1 MGNLPTLV
9 GPTSTVPPPKAP
21 LAPLPRLGSRAPAH
35 LEVKVMGEVFSREEG
50 VFIYRASTLLRQLT
64 GWGRRRIARKILE
77 LYGDELTVDEKKLE
91 KLIDTYIW
99 RKCKPKF
106 VASSFERSLYFH
118 KARKL
123 CIEIKREHP
132 SWGYRRI
139 TTELNRRLPVRI
151 GRSTVW
157 GFLHST
163 EEREIPLHADTPADW
178 GKIAYLAGA
187 ALGDLEL
194 GNEYLSVADP
204 EFAAHFANTLSQLT
218 RREAK
223 PIYDPQK
230 RLYRVHAGAWLKDL
244 IRLKLWKIL
253 ADTHPTPFLK
263 GFYDAEG
270 WCTPLVCRNKITSI
284 TIGANGRN
292 KEIIYFVEKLTR
304 RLGFK
309 THIYESKN
317 QGKPLY
323 TIIIWGFYQ
332 AKVFEEKIGFR
343 VSYRRIYLRF
353 LLSLENL
360 SQQERYK
367 KWKQWIKQNKK

>member
-1 MGNLPTLV
+1 
-9 GPTSTVPPPKAP
+9 
-21 LAPLPRLGSRAPAH
+21 
-35 LEVKVMGEVFSREEG
+35 MGEVFSREER
-50 VFIYRASTLLRQLT
+50 VFVYRASTLLRQLT

-77 LYGDELTVDEKKLE
+77 LYGDELTVDERKLE

-99 RKCKPKF
+99 RKCKPRSA
-106 VASSFERSLYFH
+106 ASSFERSLYFH

-139 TTELNRRLPVRI
+139 TTELNRRLPIRI

-163 EEREIPLHADTPADW
+163 KEREVPLHADTPDDW
-178 GKIAYLAGA
+178 RKIAYLAGA

-204 EFAAHFANTLSQLT
+204 QFANHFANTLTQLT

-223 PIYDPQK
+223 PMYDPQK

-270 WCTPLVCRNKITSI
+270 WCAPLIYGTRISSVI
-284 TIGANGRN
+284 IGVNGRD
-292 KEIIYFVEKLTR
+292 KSALYFVEKLLK
-304 RLGFK
+304 RLGYK
-309 THIYESKN
+309 AYIYEN
-317 QGKPLY
+317 INYGKLIY
-323 TIIIWGFYQ
+323 TVLIRGFKQ
-332 AKVFEEKIGFR
+332 AKRFKKEIGFR
-343 VSYRRIYLRF
+343 VSHRQRRLEF
-353 LLSLENL
+353 LLSIENL
-360 SQQERYK
+360 PQRERYK